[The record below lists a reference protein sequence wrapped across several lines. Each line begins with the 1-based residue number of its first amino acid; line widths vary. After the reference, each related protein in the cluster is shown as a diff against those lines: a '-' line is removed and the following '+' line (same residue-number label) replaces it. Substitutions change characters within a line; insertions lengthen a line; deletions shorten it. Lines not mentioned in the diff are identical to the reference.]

1 MTACALPVSQ
11 NFDVPEGDFLT
22 LIVRCY
28 DNLID
33 DFQEAKEAHAD
44 GRQDLLMDRLQHAQD
59 ILTELVIGLD
69 YERGG
74 KIAVNL
80 GRIYNYML
88 RELIA
93 LHDTHAQ
100 ETLSRMISMAGNLR
114 EAWVQIAN
122 VGQ

>member
-1 MTACALPVSQ
+1 MTACALPVSKPC
-11 NFDVPEGDFLT
+11 DTPEGDFLT

-28 DNLID
+28 DNLMD
-33 DFQEAKEAHAD
+33 DLQEAKDAHAD
-44 GRQDLLMDRLQHAQD
+44 GRQNVVMDRLQHAQD

-74 KIAVNL
+74 EIAVNL

-93 LHDTHAQ
+93 LHDSNAQ
-100 ETLSRMISMAGNLR
+100 ETLSRMISIAGNLR

-122 VGQ
+122 VG